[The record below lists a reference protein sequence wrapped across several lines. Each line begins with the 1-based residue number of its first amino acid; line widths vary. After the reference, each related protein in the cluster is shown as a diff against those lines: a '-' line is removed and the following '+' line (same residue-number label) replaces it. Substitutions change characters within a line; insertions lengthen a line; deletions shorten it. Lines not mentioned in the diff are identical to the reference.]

1 MVSGRDWVSRAE
13 PSGVGPT
20 ALSINRFDQGIL
32 TLPRV
37 GRRPIGILGP
47 KFPMSS
53 QTLPAKDGDSPGIP
67 SQGVRTLITLLLF
80 FHLFAL
86 LAGVAG
92 NFGARSGLRR
102 QLRESPGIQPYLR
115 TLWMDTGY
123 DFGLIYNNPYDFDH
137 RCQIELNPATG
148 GNEQAERTFVDLMP
162 KGIWDGMRQRRYLA
176 LAQKLRLHLGDN
188 NEEADLVAAL
198 AGGMLRKANVENGT
212 HLFRCL
218 IQQTQDLVSLEEI
231 APEMRD
237 PEHEEWFATFYEA
250 DLILD
255 QNRWSPSKREDRGS
269 MTQSR
274 GNLQRSR

>member
-1 MVSGRDWVSRAE
+1 
-13 PSGVGPT
+13 
-20 ALSINRFDQGIL
+20 
-32 TLPRV
+32 
-37 GRRPIGILGP
+37 
-47 KFPMSS
+47 MSS
-53 QTLPAKDGDSPGIP
+53 QTLPPKDSGSPGIP

-80 FHLFAL
+80 FHFFAL
-86 LAGVAG
+86 FAGVAG

-102 QLRESPGIQPYLR
+102 ELRESPGIQPYLR

-137 RCQIELNPATG
+137 TCQIELNPATTENEQG
-148 GNEQAERTFVDLMP
+148 ENEQAGSEQIERTFVDLMP
-162 KGIWDGMRQRRYLA
+162 EGIWDGMRQRRYLA

-218 IQQTQDLVSLEEI
+218 IQQTQDRVGLDEI

-237 PEHEEWFATFYEA
+237 PEHEDWFATFYEA